1 MYIAPTK
8 FDASESVH
16 LTLDKEHDYI
26 MSEHTGSEFSN
37 LNAKQ
42 STKTKAEKTFEELVE
57 ESLRLPELNPSS
69 HLPLS
74 MTEILRNSQKSKDV
88 STKLPQIHSGKVQ
101 LVNRSDG
108 LSGEKK
114 RRRRKKAKINR
125 PERPSPHIPSDN
137 SSSALRVTCAKP
149 SVGLADTNH
158 ITATANTEQGP
169 WKKKMHRRQNK
180 RRMAEDSEAMNVSLT
195 IATYHHF

>member
-1 MYIAPTK
+1 
-8 FDASESVH
+8 
-16 LTLDKEHDYI
+16 

-37 LNAKQ
+37 LNGKQ